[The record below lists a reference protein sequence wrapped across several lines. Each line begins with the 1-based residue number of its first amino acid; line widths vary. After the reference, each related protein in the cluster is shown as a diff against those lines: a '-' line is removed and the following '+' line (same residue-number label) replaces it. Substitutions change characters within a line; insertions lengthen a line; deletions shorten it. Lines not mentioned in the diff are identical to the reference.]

1 MALLQRNIHPSPP
14 ILYTAFKGLVMP
26 HSALSTANEAT
37 TGLHLPKLLTSTLLS
52 MLLSVLVVGCGG
64 GGTDATPSPSPTAN
78 PSATPGPVA
87 SCTKTNAKVGQVA
100 TLSTRAHM
108 VSGQAKVVD
117 DCTIEISNF
126 NYDGGGLTTV
136 YAYGAIGSNFGTG
149 FKIGPNLKGKV
160 YSNQTLTLTLSAG
173 DLDKL
178 DSLSIWCE
186 DAKAN
191 FGSGVFAA
199 P

>member
-1 MALLQRNIHPSPP
+1 MVMMALLQRNIYPLHP
-14 ILYTAFKGLVMP
+14 IFQTLFKGLAMP
-26 HSALSTANEAT
+26 YFALCTPAQPSTA
-37 TGLHLPKLLTSTLLS
+37 LHLPKLLPSLLLS
-52 MLLSVLVVGCGG
+52 LLLASCGG
-64 GGTDATPSPSPTAN
+64 GGTDASPSPSPTAS

-100 TLSTRAHM
+100 TLSTRSHL

-126 NYDGGGLTTV
+126 NYDGGGLATV
-136 YAYGAIGSNFGTG
+136 YAYGALGSNFTSG
-149 FKIGPNLKGKV
+149 FRIGPNLKGTIFT
-160 YSNQTLTLTLSAG
+160 NQTLTLTLSAG

>member
-1 MALLQRNIHPSPP
+1 MPYFALHTLAQPT
-14 ILYTAFKGLVMP
+14 TA
-26 HSALSTANEAT
+26 
-37 TGLHLPKLLTSTLLS
+37 LHLPKLLPSLLLS
-52 MLLSVLVVGCGG
+52 LLLAGCGG

-100 TLSTRAHM
+100 TLSTRSHL
-108 VSGQAKVVD
+108 VSGQAKVLD

-126 NYDGGGLTTV
+126 NYDGGGLATV
-136 YAYGAIGSNFGTG
+136 YAYGALGSNFTSG

-160 YSNQTLTLTLSAG
+160 YSNQTLTLTLNAG